1 MLGSRTMP
9 ATLGYGQQLRNA
21 RYLTD
26 NAAAAAAVGH
36 ILNYKPEKKVLL

>member
-1 MLGSRTMP
+1 MP

-26 NAAAAAAVGH
+26 NAAAAAAAVGH

>member
-26 NAAAAAAVGH
+26 NAAAAAVGH